1 MDGGGQRFDERVER
15 QIAENGWR
23 TNREEVTQGVYCIA
37 GLDPETSTRRFV
49 LVVPSPSATVTGE
62 DIEWLARRAAD
73 VDADIVEVTTPG
85 SFTDE
90 AHRLASDHEISIL
103 DPTTFQETATN
114 RNPPHSQEQ
123 PDTAQRRHP
132 QEQSGQPS
140 SGDTTQQP
148 QQPSRGEDR
157 SQQQDRSRQQ
167 PRQQGHPAQQP
178 GREHPQHGAERQ
190 HPQQETR
197 GQQPPPDSGGRSA
210 TAQSGAEPPST
221 LRAGFRP
228 VGGLIYGVVAFV
240 VSFVITTAYFFYR
253 LDDITDGNIDRV
265 LPGEPEALG
274 WGFYNVHRTDITAST
289 GGTTVESIN
298 YFDVVDQLDPA
309 IFYVVVA
316 VVLLLAGY
324 VVASRVPDR
333 LSDQEAALSGA
344 SLAVGYLP
352 LLAAGT
358 FLFEAED
365 AGVTVG
371 PELGTTLLF
380 WGLLYTVVC
389 GGVGGYLSRLR

>member
-23 TNREEVTQGVYCIA
+23 TNREEVTQGIYCIA

-62 DIEWLARRAAD
+62 DIEWLVRRAAD

-85 SFTDE
+85 SFTDD
-90 AHRLASDHEISIL
+90 AHRLAGEHEISIL
-103 DPTTFQETATN
+103 DPSNFQDTATN
-114 RNPPHSQEQ
+114 WNSPHSQEQ
-123 PDTAQRRHP
+123 PDTAQRHP
-132 QEQSGQPS
+132 QQEQSGRPS
-140 SGDTTQQP
+140 NREPTQQP
-148 QQPSRGEDR
+148 PQHSRGQGHSQQPPR
-157 SQQQDRSRQQ
+157 QQDRSRQQQ

-178 GREHPQHGAERQ
+178 RRQ
-190 HPQQETR
+190 QPRQETR
-197 GQQPPPDSGGRSA
+197 GQQPPPDSGGRST
-210 TAQSGAEPPST
+210 TAQPGAESPSA
-221 LRAGFRP
+221 LRTGLRP
-228 VGGLIYGVVAFV
+228 VGGLIYGVIAFV
-240 VSFVITTAYFFYR
+240 VSFVATTAYFFYR

-274 WGFYNVHRTDITAST
+274 WGFYNVHRTDITASA
-289 GGTTVESIN
+289 GGETIESIN
-298 YFDVVDQLDPA
+298 YFDLVDQLDPA
-309 IFYVVVA
+309 VFYVVVA

-324 VVASRVPDR
+324 VVASRVPDT
-333 LSDQEAALSGA
+333 LSEQEAVLAGA

-358 FLFEAED
+358 FLFEAEE
-365 AGVTVG
+365 AGVTAG
-371 PELGTTLLF
+371 PELGVTLVL

-389 GGVGGYLSRLR
+389 GGLGGYLSRLL